1 MESALQATYA
11 VLVKTEPPDDVCA
24 QNEPSCEVVAIKIEP
39 SCVKDE
45 PMRERVSFEMKLED
59 VCVKQEPSKTD
70 GAAAA
75 GVYAGRLE
83 NKELVLEPVRGPE
96 PAVERRIAAALGQTP
111 KDKSSANTKIFKC
124 AYCTYETVN
133 LLWLI
138 RHTKTHS
145 DKKSSNK
152 SRLGCNKKSSKKSR
166 SGVQKKHQTVETFK
180 CGRIYAGTSKISL
193 QHDVKLYKCNQCS
206 FACTQKDDLLLHKIV
221 HTVKP
226 GNTQRNLQE
235 LERKDTNENTYKCS
249 YCSASFLQEVTWQV
263 HERRHTGEKP
273 FKCDQCS
280 YAGTQINHLL
290 SHKAMHTNVI
300 SYKCSQCD
308 FACGKKDDLI
318 NHKVIHMNDQP
329 FKCRDCSFS
338 TDRKCHLRVHRA
350 THTGA
355 AIYKCSTCDYV
366 TIRQKDLA
374 NHEARHAVKRY
385 KCEICSFACNRQ
397 FQLKHHERIHDEELK
412 KRIQETQAHNLRN
425 YLSIQKDS
433 AEDQPPP
440 PSVPVQDEI
449 IID

>member
-1 MESALQATYA
+1 MESALQATDA
-11 VLVKTEPPDDVCA
+11 VSVKAEPPDDVCV
-24 QNEPSCEVVAIKIEP
+24 QDKPSCEEVSIKIEP
-39 SCVKDE
+39 CVKDE
-45 PMRERVSFEMKLED
+45 PMCERVSFEIKLQD

-70 GAAAA
+70 GAAA
-75 GVYAGRLE
+75 GVYAGQLD
-83 NKELVLEPVRGPE
+83 NNELVLEPVRGPE
-96 PAVERRIAAALGQTP
+96 PAVKRRVAAQGRLP

-138 RHTKTHS
+138 RHTKKHC

-152 SRLGCNKKSSKKSR
+152 SR
-166 SGVQKKHQTVETFK
+166 GVQKKHQAVETFK
-180 CGRIYAGTSKISL
+180 CGRIYAGTSKSTL
-193 QHDVKLYKCNQCS
+193 LHDVKLYKCNQCS
-206 FACTQKDDLLLHKIV
+206 FACTEQDDLLLHKIV

-226 GNTQRNLQE
+226 GNPQRNLQV
-235 LERKDTNENTYKCS
+235 LERNDTKEKTYKCS

-308 FACGKKDDLI
+308 FACAKKDDLL

-329 FKCRDCSFS
+329 FKCRDCSYA

-355 AIYKCSTCDYV
+355 EIYKCSTCNYV

-385 KCEICSFACNRQ
+385 KCDKCSFACNRQ
-397 FQLKHHERIHDEELK
+397 FQLKHHERIHDEKLN
-412 KRIQETQAHNLRN
+412 KRIQETRAHNLRN

-433 AEDQPPP
+433 AEDQPVPQQVL
-440 PSVPVQDEI
+440 VPVQDK